1 MTRNE
6 IITHLKKFKPR
17 NSLVGFDCDCCPLA
31 YDNLLP
37 LYKKRYELFVM
48 KCSDRLKAV
57 YRKLGKKLIEP
68 DQNCGKVQSALI
80 SLERELSKKEYFTM
94 QTE

>member
-6 IITHLKKFKPR
+6 VIAYLKKFKPM
-17 NSLVGFDCDCCPLA
+17 NHLVGFVCNDCPLA
-31 YDNLLP
+31 FDNLLP
-37 LYKKRYELFVM
+37 LYKKRDELFAM
-48 KCSDRLKAV
+48 RCSERLKIV

-68 DQNCGKVQSALI
+68 VQGCGKVQSNLI

>member
-6 IITHLKKFKPR
+6 IIAHLKKFKPM
-17 NSLVGFDCDCCPLA
+17 NHSVGFDCDNCPIA
-31 YDNLLP
+31 FDNFLP
-37 LYKKRYELFVM
+37 LYKNKDELFIM
-48 KCSDRLKAV
+48 KCSERLEAV

-68 DQNCGKVQSALI
+68 VKGCGKVQSVLI

>member
-6 IITHLKKFKPR
+6 IIAHLKKFKPK
-17 NSLVGFDCDCCPLA
+17 NSLVGFDCDRCPISF
-31 YDNLLP
+31 NNFFP
-37 LYKKRYELFVM
+37 LYKNKDELSTM
-48 KCSDRLKAV
+48 RCSERLKVV

-68 DQNCGKVQSALI
+68 IYGCGRVQSVLI
-80 SLERELSKKEYFTM
+80 SLEKELSKKEYFTM